1 LAGIMSGL
9 VARKTAPNLAAA
21 WAVYMHAEAGRRLA
35 QKYGTLGLL
44 AREIPDEIPA
54 IMNTHR

>member
-1 LAGIMSGL
+1 
-9 VARKTAPNLAAA
+9 LAAA

>member
-1 LAGIMSGL
+1 LAGIVSGL
-9 VARKTAPNLAAA
+9 AARKTAPSLAAA

-44 AREIPDEIPA
+44 AREILTKYA
-54 IMNTHR
+54 IAHR